1 MKWIYIMCGLPGS
14 GKTTWIKNEM
24 IRMKKNTAHV
34 SRDDIR
40 LICLKEN
47 EEYFSKED
55 EVFKK
60 FITAINMAL
69 WETISECVFIDATHL
84 NEKSRNKVLD
94 KIKNIDQV
102 KICAVN
108 FLTPIQVCIER
119 QAGREGRKKVPAA
132 VINSMAQSLSFA
144 GAGEKYTYDKLI
156 NVI

>member
-24 IRMKKNTAHV
+24 IRMQKNTAHV

-40 LICLKEN
+40 FICLKEN

-55 EVFKK
+55 EVFKR
-60 FITAINMAL
+60 FISAINMAL
-69 WETISECVFIDATHL
+69 WETISDYVFIDATHL

-94 KIKNIDQV
+94 RIKNIDQV
-102 KICAVN
+102 KICVVN
-108 FLTPIQVCIER
+108 FLTPAQVCIER
-119 QAGREGRKKVPAA
+119 QAEREGRKKVPAA

-144 GAGEKYTYDKLI
+144 GAGEKYKYDKII
-156 NVI
+156 NVV